1 MESVL
6 QRRESGIFKKILYD
20 SNFYFKCRSTEAGR
34 GTKDASCY
42 FGGVMEDKSELYE
55 IIAALKMLRDLY
67 TEQHW
72 FASGENFLST
82 HNFFKDLYESA
93 EKDIDAL
100 AEGALGLEWLLP
112 SAQEFSEMVATA
124 FSSFN
129 GVYSNEEAIKL
140 ENNLRKCCKEFMDD
154 CVDEGMNNRLA
165 GVCDESLHRVYFLKR
180 FSK

>member
-1 MESVL
+1 M
-6 QRRESGIFKKILYD
+6 QD
-20 SNFYFKCRSTEAGR
+20 H
-34 GTKDASCY
+34 
-42 FGGVMEDKSELYE
+42 SELYE
-55 IIAALKMLRDLY
+55 IITALRLLRDLY

-72 FASGENFLST
+72 FASGKNFLST

-129 GVYSNEEAIKL
+129 GIYSNEKAIEL
-140 ENNLRKCCKEFMDD
+140 ENRLRKCCSELMAD
-154 CVDEGMNNRLA
+154 CVDEGMKNRLA
-165 GVCDESLHRVYFLKR
+165 GTCDASLHRVYFLKR